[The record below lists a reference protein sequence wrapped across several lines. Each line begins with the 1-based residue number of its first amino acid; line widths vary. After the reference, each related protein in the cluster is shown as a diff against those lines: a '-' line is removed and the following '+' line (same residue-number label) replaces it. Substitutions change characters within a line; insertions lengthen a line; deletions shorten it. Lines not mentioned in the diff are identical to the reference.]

1 MIPYPQV
8 LSRIPFEDLEALDD
22 FSVRFVYPRP
32 REVPRH
38 WAMLLERSPRLDR
51 LEPDDP
57 DRAQVLGR
65 FEGLRHALYQSFEQ
79 GKGSALFTTAG
90 IDHPGRWRDVLVA
103 HYCRPRWLYTN
114 AQRVFSLVVASSG
127 HHRVVELP
135 SLSSLHEFR
144 TLDIRELPDAEQVV
158 DFGHLDAAEAHVLR
172 ELSQLR
178 VRALPLRKGER
189 RRTLL
194 LQPAGSRPG
203 PHGRAVDLYV
213 AHLGGESTL
222 LQVEPERCD
231 AYTVLNRLG
240 DQLHV
245 AADVVDAHPRAAA
258 RQQARCRE
266 AAGAEA
272 DHQEALVADVEG
284 CRHALTAASAWRG
297 SPRPT

>member
-194 LQPAGSRPG
+194 LQPAGRPCG
-203 PHGRAVDLYV
+203 LTWLPCPIRWRLPRDPA
-213 AHLGGESTL
+213 
-222 LQVEPERCD
+222 R
-231 AYTVLNRLG
+231 NRYNPPATR
-240 DQLHV
+240 HK
-245 AADVVDAHPRAAA
+245 APRVRHRPAPA
-258 RQQARCRE
+258 CR
-266 AAGAEA
+266 
-272 DHQEALVADVEG
+272 
-284 CRHALTAASAWRG
+284 
-297 SPRPT
+297 RPVRSCACHD